1 MWWWLGPRRKRRQ
14 DSRLGRLWKQDM
26 QLPISGEASL
36 GRWRMSERT
45 VEVVSKICGEAEN
58 SSWGASVAGK
68 FKGSEAWGTVTQLW
82 FEWSM
87 EIMDGLLDHC
97 KVAFC
102 LLNWIFLEFWV
113 CTGMLLGAG
122 STQETRGL
130 AQRWGPL
137 LRGYFN
143 SAFQFLVA
151 VGTRSQG
158 NELRG
163 NSWLVI
169 SSKAELA
176 AWPTHV
182 GARERKEPNWLHGL
196 DPE

>member
-1 MWWWLGPRRKRRQ
+1 
-14 DSRLGRLWKQDM
+14 
-26 QLPISGEASL
+26 
-36 GRWRMSERT
+36 
-45 VEVVSKICGEAEN
+45 
-58 SSWGASVAGK
+58 
-68 FKGSEAWGTVTQLW
+68 
-82 FEWSM
+82 
-87 EIMDGLLDHC
+87 
-97 KVAFC
+97 
-102 LLNWIFLEFWV
+102 
-113 CTGMLLGAG
+113 MLLGAG

-130 AQRWGPL
+130 AQKWGPL

-182 GARERKEPNWLHGL
+182 GCTREERTELTSRFRSGVTGRTGHCFSYTERGGKRSRIGEKGKQDLNIFKLKVT
-196 DPE
+196 